1 MLNRLTLYRSA
12 LPPPEPDGYGDFYVV
27 SGAFG
32 AVSVTAAT
40 ARDIERQLDRAEPTR
55 WLVFRDRSG
64 SRVRVRARDVRCVCE
79 STAAQRAFD
88 RRMERA
94 RAREEQSDRRA
105 WEDD

>member
-1 MLNRLTLYRSA
+1 MRGG
-12 LPPPEPDGYGDFYVV
+12 LPPPEPEAYGDFYVV

-32 AVSVTAAT
+32 SVCVTAAT
-40 ARDIERQLDRAEPTR
+40 ARAIERQLDRPTPTR

-88 RRMERA
+88 RRMD
-94 RAREEQSDRRA
+94 RAREREERSDRRS
-105 WEDD
+105 WEEE